1 MKHKVTI
8 EIQAKDTATLE
19 QYIQHELFDIVN
31 MNLALACKCGG
42 YEYSEKAGEDQLVFT
57 WRCSNDEL

>member
-8 EIQAKDTATLE
+8 EIQAKDTVTLE
-19 QYIQHELFDIVN
+19 QYIHELFEIVN

-42 YEYSEKAGEDQLVFT
+42 YDYSEKAGEDQIVFN
-57 WRCSNDEL
+57 WQCSNEEL